1 MSASFRLAGTAPSLE
16 EVFGQAPPELRL
28 FTMRRPAASPPAL
41 DVPAVVSGQLE
52 SVVTQ
57 VTPGMRIAVAVGS
70 RGIAQLAT
78 VVATTVA
85 ELRRAGAS
93 PFIVPAMGSHGGAT
107 SAGQEQLLASLG
119 VTAEPSQDVYIDRLA
134 ASADAVLPINRVKS
148 HTSFHGEIES
158 GLAKMLAIGLGKQDG
173 ARELHRLGP
182 AHLERRIR
190 AASALIR
197 SRIRIL
203 GGLALIEDELKLLR
217 HIELL
222 PADDIGSAGE
232 ARLLELAKRLSP
244 RLPVSPVD
252 VLIVDA
258 MGKDRSGTG
267 MDTKVIG
274 RMLVRGSAE
283 PDSPSVTNLVVLS
296 LTEVSHGNATGLGLA
311 DFIPERLASEVDL
324 NATYANAL
332 TAGLQGVQRAQLP
345 ITLATDW
352 DAVGAAVLTAAVPD
366 LSGVRIARI
375 QDTLRLNEVM
385 VSRSL
390 VDECL
395 AAGFEKVHEREGTL
409 FDAQGQITPWPA
421 SAAEG
426 GTRQCRSE
434 SMAGWSR
441 CCDRR
446 DPLSSQRTW

>member
-1 MSASFRLAGTAPSLE
+1 MNPSLRLAGTAPSLE
-16 EVFGQAPPELRL
+16 EVFGQSPPELSL
-28 FTMRRPAASPPAL
+28 FTMRRPAASPPVL
-41 DVPAVVSGQLE
+41 DVPALVRGQLE

-78 VVATTVA
+78 VVATTMA

-119 VTAEPSQDVYIDRLA
+119 VTAESADAPVESSMDTVRLGTAEPGQDVYIDRLA

-148 HTSFHGEIES
+148 HTSFQGEIES

-197 SRIRIL
+197 SQIRIL

-222 PADDIGSAGE
+222 AADHIGSAGE

-267 MDTKVIG
+267 MDTRVIG

-283 PDSPSVTNLVVLS
+283 PDSPSVTNLVALS
-296 LTEVSHGNATGLGLA
+296 LTEASHGNATGLGLA
-311 DFIPERLASEVDL
+311 DFIPERLATEVDL
-324 NATYANAL
+324 NATYANSL

-366 LSGVRIARI
+366 LSEVRIVRI
-375 QDTLRLNEVM
+375 QDTLHLNEVM
-385 VSRSL
+385 VSGPL

-395 AAGFEKVHEREGTL
+395 AAGFEKVHERAGTL
-409 FDAQGQITPWPA
+409 FDAQGQITPWPT
-421 SAAEG
+421 SAAYG
-426 GTRQCRSE
+426 GTRQ
-434 SMAGWSR
+434 
-441 CCDRR
+441 
-446 DPLSSQRTW
+446 

>member
-1 MSASFRLAGTAPSLE
+1 
-16 EVFGQAPPELRL
+16 
-28 FTMRRPAASPPAL
+28 
-41 DVPAVVSGQLE
+41 
-52 SVVTQ
+52 
-57 VTPGMRIAVAVGS
+57 MRIAVAVGS

-85 ELRRAGAS
+85 ELRRAGTS

-107 SAGQEQLLASLG
+107 PAGQEQLLASLG
-119 VTAEPSQDVYIDRLA
+119 VTAESVGAPVESSMDTVRLGPAEPGQDVYIDRLA

-190 AASALIR
+190 AASALIC
-197 SRIRIL
+197 SRIRVL

-222 PADDIGSAGE
+222 PTGDIGSAGE

-244 RLPVSPVD
+244 RLPVSPID

-267 MDTKVIG
+267 VDTKVIG
-274 RMLVRGSAE
+274 RMLVRGTAE

-311 DFIPERLASEVDL
+311 DFIPLRLASEVDL
-324 NATYANAL
+324 SATYANSL

-366 LSGVRIARI
+366 LSGVRIVRI
-375 QDTLRLNEVM
+375 QDTLHLNEVM
-385 VSRSL
+385 VSRPL
-390 VDECL
+390 VDECR
-395 AAGFEKVHEREGTL
+395 AAGFEKVRQREGTL

-421 SAAEG
+421 SAADG
-426 GTRQCRSE
+426 GTRQ
-434 SMAGWSR
+434 
-441 CCDRR
+441 
-446 DPLSSQRTW
+446 